1 MKEFLIVLFTSLVV
15 GIGSSWL
22 TNTIALSKLEER
34 SMYVD
39 KQIAVLQGVVD
50 SIQTMQIELSRRGE
64 WMSWVTNE
72 IIELNDKTKERY
84 TTTDAEKDFKIVNQ
98 RIERLEEIIK

>member
-1 MKEFLIVLFTSLVV
+1 MKEFLIVVFTSLVV
-15 GIGSSWL
+15 GIGSSWV

-39 KQIAVLQGVVD
+39 KQIAVLQGVVE

-72 IIELNDKTKERY
+72 IIELNEKTEESYNRI
-84 TTTDAEKDFKIVNQ
+84 DAEKDFALVDK
-98 RIERLEEIIK
+98 RLEILEKKD